1 MARVGVHVLFAV
13 VLFLDGASVT
23 TAETAQEIARS
34 AFASTVLL
42 VAVDEDGEP
51 ISQGS
56 GFFVRGSDV
65 ASNYH
70 VIEAA
75 AEVYVKPLGR
85 DEIHYVEDIVAID
98 TDWDLVVLKTSATGS
113 RVLPLGSSVAVS
125 VGDTVYAVG
134 NPHGLEGT
142 FSQGIVSSIREF
154 DSGRLLQI
162 TAPISEGSSGGPVI
176 SARGEVIGISV
187 GQLDNGQNLNFAI
200 PAEYLRNLLLESED
214 EERLPLSGNYG
225 EFTYDDGSTYA
236 GEFEDGR
243 VHGQG
248 TYTFS
253 DGTKYRGAF
262 ADGNFHGE
270 GRLTW
275 PSGAVY
281 EGAFQGG
288 QMDGMGKLSW
298 PSGAVYQGNFT
309 AGRIN
314 GSGTLSW
321 PDGLSYSGI
330 FVTEQ
335 IEGTGMLTFA
345 DGTLY
350 IGETHDGRIAG
361 TGTMVWTSGDSY
373 VGQFS
378 DGEPHGTGT
387 YYWASGSR
395 FEGMYERGLAKAGN
409 YFVTDENGREWRFV
423 ASQNADGTWMV
434 DHPPGQ

>member
-1 MARVGVHVLFAV
+1 MKSIGK
-13 VLFLDGASVT
+13 D
-23 TAETAQEIARS
+23 
-34 AFASTVLL
+34 
-42 VAVDEDGEP
+42 D
-51 ISQGS
+51 
-56 GFFVRGSDV
+56 
-65 ASNYH
+65 
-70 VIEAA
+70 
-75 AEVYVKPLGR
+75 
-85 DEIHYVEDIVAID
+85 IHYVEDIVAID

-113 RVLPLGSSVAVS
+113 RGLPLGSSVHVS

-187 GQLDNGQNLNFAI
+187 GMLDDGQNLNFAI
-200 PAEYLRNLLLESED
+200 PAEYLRNLLERED
-214 EERLPLSGNYG
+214 EDRLPVSDNYG
-225 EFTYDDGSTYA
+225 EFTYDDGSTYE
-236 GEFEDGR
+236 GEFKDGW

-248 TYTFS
+248 IYVWS
-253 DGTKYRGAF
+253 DGTKYQGRF
-262 ADGNFHGE
+262 ADGRPHGE

-275 PSGAVY
+275 TSGAVY
-281 EGAFQGG
+281 EGAFQAG
-288 QMDGMGKLSW
+288 QMDGMGRLSW

-314 GSGTLSW
+314 GSGTLSF
-321 PDGLSYSGI
+321 PDGLTYSGS
-330 FVTEQ
+330 FVADQ
-335 IEGTGMLTFA
+335 IENTGMVRFA
-345 DGTLY
+345 DDTWYL
-350 IGETHDGRIAG
+350 GEIHDGRIEG

-387 YYWASGSR
+387 YYWAGGSR
-395 FEGMYERGLAKAGN
+395 FEGTYEGGLAKAG
-409 YFVTDENGREWRFV
+409 YFFVTDENGREWRFV

-434 DHPPGQ
+434 DHPQVNSATER